1 MILITDAYRKNAF
14 VMTYSLSHTGV
25 VKTRPRYSGP
35 HSIFFLWQETKATKD
50 EDGFRLV
57 YDVNCIIPL
66 CFTHIFN
73 AHIFLSHVS
82 NDICFQETCFL
93 GIERTSA
100 LL

>member
-1 MILITDAYRKNAF
+1 MILITDAYRKKRICDD
-14 VMTYSLSHTGV
+14 VLLVTHRRSE
-25 VKTRPRYSGP
+25 KRPRYGGP
-35 HSIFFLWQETKATKD
+35 HSIFFLWPETKATKD

-93 GIERTSA
+93 GIERTYHI
-100 LL
+100 